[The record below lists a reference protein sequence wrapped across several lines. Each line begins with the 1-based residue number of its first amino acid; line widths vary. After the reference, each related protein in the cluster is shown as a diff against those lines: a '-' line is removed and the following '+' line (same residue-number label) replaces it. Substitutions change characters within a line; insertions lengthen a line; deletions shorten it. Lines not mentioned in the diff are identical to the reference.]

1 MNYHLPVEHSV
12 DSNPLPAFAILNKQL
27 VCPSKVYTKEEY
39 PSLPHSLVKIAAQDG
54 RNIFVPLHKF
64 AQLSSMDY

>member
-1 MNYHLPVEHSV
+1 MNYHLPVHQEVEST
-12 DSNPLPAFAILNKQL
+12 PTLAFAILNKQL
-27 VCPSKVYTKEEY
+27 VCPSKVYTKEQY
-39 PSLPHSLVKIAAQDG
+39 PSLPYSLVKIAAQDG